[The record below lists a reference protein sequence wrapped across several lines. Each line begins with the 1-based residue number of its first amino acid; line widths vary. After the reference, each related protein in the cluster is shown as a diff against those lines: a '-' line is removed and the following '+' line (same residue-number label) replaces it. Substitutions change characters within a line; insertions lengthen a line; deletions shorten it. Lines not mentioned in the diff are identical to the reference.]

1 MPVRTHWPRVPSLF
15 AALVAALVAALAFG
29 WSAAPHGQS
38 SAAASPP
45 ALRLYVL
52 DCGTLKDRD
61 RVPYGILLEQMP
73 PRDLADTCALLVHPR
88 GTLLWETGVRESV
101 NQSAPPN
108 ESFRPGGRRL
118 GDRLARTLKSQLD
131 ALGYGPDDITYLAL
145 SHTHWDHTG
154 NARDYL
160 RSTWLAQKLERDAM
174 FGGSTRAPNAAD
186 FAGLENAPT
195 RVIDGDDD
203 VFGDG
208 VVRLILTPGH
218 TPGHQVLFVR
228 LPKTGP
234 VILSGDLYHFP
245 EELTLKPAETG
256 RNAEL
261 TAASRAKIQQLM
273 ASTGAR
279 LWIQHDMQQYLQ
291 LKKAPDHYD

>member
-1 MPVRTHWPRVPSLF
+1 MRVRPERNHWRRVQSPF
-15 AALVAALVAALAFG
+15 AALVVALAFG
-29 WSAAPHGQS
+29 WSAAPNGQS
-38 SAAASPP
+38 SGPSAPP

-61 RVPYGILLEQMP
+61 GVPYGIPLERMP
-73 PRDLADTCALLVHPR
+73 PRDLADTCALVVHPR
-88 GTLLWETGVRESV
+88 GTLLWETGVHESV
-101 NQSAPPN
+101 NQPPQPN

-131 ALGYGPDDITYLAL
+131 ALGYGPEDITYLAL
-145 SHTHWDHTG
+145 SHAHWDHTG
-154 NARDYL
+154 NVRDYL

-174 FGGSTRAPNAAD
+174 FGGGRRSPNAAD

-195 RVIDGDDD
+195 RVIDGDHD

-208 VVRLILTPGH
+208 GVRLMLTPGH
-218 TPGHQVLFVR
+218 TPGHQVLFVQ

-245 EELTLKPAETG
+245 EELTLTPAATG

-261 TAASRAKIQQLM
+261 TAASRAKVQQLVM
-273 ASTGAR
+273 SANAQ
-279 LWIQHDMQQYLQ
+279 LWIQHDMQQYQQ
-291 LKKAPDHYD
+291 LKKAPDYYD